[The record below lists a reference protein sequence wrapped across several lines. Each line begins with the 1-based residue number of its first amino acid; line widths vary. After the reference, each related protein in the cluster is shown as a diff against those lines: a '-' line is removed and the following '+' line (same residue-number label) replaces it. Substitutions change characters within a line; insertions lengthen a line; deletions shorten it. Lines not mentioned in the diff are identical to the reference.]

1 MSCCE
6 KKTVCCE
13 ESCQVYSDH
22 GQMLILSC
30 VTLVDGLF
38 QHIPTVHHTE
48 RKLVHLL
55 SFHSDTEKM
64 CVSYLE

>member
-1 MSCCE
+1 
-6 KKTVCCE
+6 
-13 ESCQVYSDH
+13 
-22 GQMLILSC
+22 MLVLSC

-38 QHIPTVHHTE
+38 QHIQTVYHTE
-48 RKLVHLL
+48 RKLHLP